1 MCMTKSIR
9 FNIWID
15 TKYSYKYCTK
25 GSVQTYLGMHLA
37 LETYAR
43 GGEISCAKVLTAILQ
58 FVLPDSTNVI
68 PTFL

>member
-1 MCMTKSIR
+1 M
-9 FNIWID
+9 
-15 TKYSYKYCTK
+15 
-25 GSVQTYLGMHLA
+25 QTYLGMHLA